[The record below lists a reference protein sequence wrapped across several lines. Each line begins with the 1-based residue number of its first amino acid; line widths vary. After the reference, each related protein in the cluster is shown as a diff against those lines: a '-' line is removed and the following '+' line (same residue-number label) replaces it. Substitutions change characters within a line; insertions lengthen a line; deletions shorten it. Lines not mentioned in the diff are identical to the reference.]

1 MLSLIISIHLH
12 RSFAT
17 IYLSFFSKGVLEPVT
32 NITSSINSCS
42 SIHVTWNC
50 SKADDG
56 IRALYYILNVYD
68 NVTGTLM
75 NTFKA
80 NNNSYQFEDEDLF
93 THHYTY
99 IVTGVNQLGE
109 GISNSA
115 TFSYQRGIINSK
127 YNYSNTFLFSSSIC

>member
-1 MLSLIISIHLH
+1 MWD
-12 RSFAT
+12 R
-17 IYLSFFSKGVLEPVT
+17 P
-32 NITSSINSCS
+32 
-42 SIHVTWNC
+42 
-50 SKADDG
+50 KADDR
-56 IRALYYILNVYD
+56 ICALYYIINVYD

-80 NNNSYQFEDEDLF
+80 NNSSYQFENKDLF

-127 YNYSNTFLFSSSIC
+127 YNYSNSCLFSSSIC